1 MAAKNVETSK
11 GNILKRLRNITCPY
25 TGIRMISGSMMN
37 RIQVKL
43 GECRNIKEKLFL
55 LSRYASHMQPVEH
68 RIFDHITYFID
79 SNPDKGLADFFSS
92 NYEFHLEKLRLE
104 EFRVIDKV
112 DEKSSILSTGTQL
125 KLRKETTSCRTRI
138 LSISSDSVFR
148 RKGFLSALEG
158 IQPRNPYE
166 ERVLSEIRNLA
177 LFLPTSGSSEHA
189 FIVKYKVRNED
200 EVLSRL
206 LMGSVAT
213 IEHIR
218 PHSMGGKNELSNFM
232 LVSRNGNKYRENNP
246 LSAYID
252 RNPNIPEYCQI
263 YINEIIDSIKKGAL
277 KGNEDYPFKLKE
289 TLFNESEG
297 RILLDLSEMK
307 SKTDLSA
314 AFASGMGYSG

>member
-1 MAAKNVETSK
+1 MTTGITEKMNNGETSR

-25 TGIRMISGSMMN
+25 TGIRMISGSTMN
-37 RIQVKL
+37 RIESKL
-43 GECRNIKEKLFL
+43 GDCRNIKEKLFL

-68 RIFDHITYFID
+68 RIFDHITYFMD
-79 SNPDKGLADFFSS
+79 SNPDKELADFFSS
-92 NYEFHLEKLRLE
+92 DYEYHLAKLRLE
-104 EFRVIDKV
+104 EFKVIDSV
-112 DEKSSILSTGTQL
+112 DEKSSILSTETQL
-125 KLRKETTSCRTRI
+125 KLRKETTNCRSRI
-138 LSISSDSVFR
+138 LSNGNDSVFR
-148 RKGFLSALEG
+148 RRSFLSALEN
-158 IQPRNPYE
+158 IEPQNPYE

-189 FIVKYKVRNED
+189 FIVKYTVRSED
-200 EVLSRL
+200 DVLKRL

-252 RNPNIPEYCQI
+252 RNPSIPEYCQI
-263 YINEIIDSIKKGAL
+263 QINEIIDSIRKGAL
-277 KGNEDYPFKLKE
+277 KGCEDYPFKLKE

-297 RILLDLSEMK
+297 RILLDLSALEK
-307 SKTDLSA
+307 
-314 AFASGMGYSG
+314 

>member
-1 MAAKNVETSK
+1 MNNGDTTK

-25 TGIRMISGSMMN
+25 TGIRMISGSTMN
-37 RIQVKL
+37 RIETKL

-68 RIFDHITYFID
+68 RVFDHIVYFID
-79 SNPDKGLADFFSS
+79 SNPDMGLSDFFSA
-92 NYEFHLEKLRLE
+92 NYDYHLAKLRLE
-104 EFRVIDKV
+104 EFRVIDSV
-112 DEKSSILSTGTQL
+112 DARSSMLSTATQL
-125 KLRKETTSCRTRI
+125 ELRRETTNCRSRI
-138 LSISSDSVFR
+138 LNNGNDSVFR
-148 RKGFLSALEG
+148 RRSFLSALEN
-158 IQPRNPYE
+158 ITAQNPYE
-166 ERVLSEIRNLA
+166 ERVLSEIKNLA

-189 FIVKYKVRNED
+189 FMVKYTVRTED
-200 EVLSRL
+200 DVLKRL
-206 LMGSVAT
+206 LSGSIAT

-263 YINEIIDSIKKGAL
+263 QVNEIIEAIRKGAL

-297 RILLDLSEMK
+297 RILLDLSAIEC
-307 SKTDLSA
+307 SV
-314 AFASGMGYSG
+314 